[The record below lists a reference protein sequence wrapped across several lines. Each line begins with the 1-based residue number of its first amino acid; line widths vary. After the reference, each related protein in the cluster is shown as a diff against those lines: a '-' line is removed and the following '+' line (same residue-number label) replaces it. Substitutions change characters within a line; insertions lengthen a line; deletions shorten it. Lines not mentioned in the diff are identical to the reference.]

1 MLSEKCVGS
10 FMCYDVGYIL
20 KSLLHYSVY
29 QKGITNT
36 GSIIGDCCI
45 CKPKTALLGVFV
57 KLRKA
62 NVVGQKDITKL
73 LGSSVRMEQLE
84 LHWTD
89 FDEI

>member
-10 FMCYDVGYIL
+10 FMCCDVGYIL

-45 CKPKTALLGVFV
+45 CQPRQLCRCVRKIAKSERSRTEGHYEAIRFV
-57 KLRKA
+57 RPH
-62 NVVGQKDITKL
+62 GT
-73 LGSSVRMEQLE
+73 
-84 LHWTD
+84 T
-89 FDEI
+89 